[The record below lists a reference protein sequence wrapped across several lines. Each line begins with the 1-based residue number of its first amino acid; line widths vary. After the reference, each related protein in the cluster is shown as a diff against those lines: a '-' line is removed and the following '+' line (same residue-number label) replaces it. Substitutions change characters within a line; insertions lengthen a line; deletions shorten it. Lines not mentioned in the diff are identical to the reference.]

1 MADPELFAFGGNTI
15 GMNVTATSSSEA
27 LGSTAA
33 HAGKVIRIYNAG
45 TGIVFVA
52 TGGATVTAAIPTDG
66 TPANGFPICPGRET
80 GMTLQGG
87 QTYIAAICPGA
98 ETATIY
104 ITQGSGI

>member
-27 LGSTAA
+27 LGATAA
-33 HAGKVIRIYNAG
+33 QAGKTLRIYNAG
-45 TGIVFVA
+45 AGIVFVA
-52 TGGATVTAAIPTDG
+52 PGGAGVEAVIPVDG
-66 TPANGFPICPGRET
+66 TPANGFPIAPDGET

-87 QTYIAAICPGA
+87 QTHIAAICPGA